1 MLTRRELLRRSAA
14 LAAIAALPPFVATA
28 AAAADELS
36 RFRAYGN
43 DSFFRSKVAGAPID
57 ADRTTAFRSFMRSHP
72 DQKGTAYPVIRGV
85 GGNTWGTAYAM
96 GRSADP
102 VWKLTGSV
110 PPEVSWLETTGFHAP
125 EYLGSMLTGTS
136 DSPLVV
142 IDRVSGQSIWAAKTK
157 LAGSNLIS
165 VGAAGAFDHASN
177 GLDKRNPRSNSESN
191 FRSRGAIPD
200 AMVIRKDLVDWGID
214 HNSDLGHVLHMFLVE
229 TKTADGFCHPMVGT
243 ESGKNGFGAEGE
255 RIALR
260 ADLDLASRDLS
271 PTGRVIA
278 STLQNYGAYFGDN
291 SGSTTALKAE
301 QTSSTRDVWGST
313 LKVDTLRSLTWDDF
327 VILPRGWQ

>member
-1 MLTRRELLRRSAA
+1 MLTRRELLGRSAA
-14 LAAIAALPPFVATA
+14 IAALAALPPFVATSA
-28 AAAADELS
+28 AAAGEP
-36 RFRAYGN
+36 FRAYTP
-43 DSFFRSKVAGAPID
+43 DSFFKSKVAGAPID
-57 ADRTTAFRSFMRSHP
+57 AARTTAFRSFMRSHP
-72 DQKGTAYPVIRGV
+72 DQKGTTYPVIRGV

-96 GRSADP
+96 GTSADP

-110 PPEVSWLETTGFHAP
+110 PSEVSWLKTTGFHAP
-125 EYLGSMLTGTS
+125 EYFGVMLTGTS
-136 DSPLVV
+136 DSPFVV

-165 VGAAGAFDHASN
+165 VRAAGACDHASN

-313 LKVDTLRSLTWDDF
+313 LTVDTLRSLTWDDF
-327 VILPRGWQ
+327 VVIPKGWQ

>member
-1 MLTRRELLRRSAA
+1 MLTRRELLGRS
-14 LAAIAALPPFVATA
+14 AAIAALAALPQFVTMSA
-28 AAAADELS
+28 AAAGEP
-36 RFRAYGN
+36 FRAYRDGC
-43 DSFFRSKVAGAPID
+43 FFRSKVAGAPVD
-57 ADRTTAFRSFMRSHP
+57 AARTTAFRSFMSSHP

-85 GGNTWGTAYAM
+85 GGNTWGTTYAM
-96 GRSADP
+96 GTSADP

-110 PPEVSWLETTGFHAP
+110 PSEVSWLKTTGFHAP
-125 EYLGSMLTGTS
+125 EYLGGMLTGTS
-136 DSPLVV
+136 DSPFVV
-142 IDRVSGQSIWAAKTK
+142 IDRVSGQSIWAAKSK
-157 LAGSNLIS
+157 VAGSHLIS

-214 HNSDLGHVLHMFLVE
+214 HDTDLGHVLHMFLVE
-229 TKTADGFCHPMVGT
+229 TADGYCHPMVGT

-260 ADLDLASRDLS
+260 ADLNLASRDFS

-278 STLQNYGAYFGDN
+278 RTLQNYGAYFGDN
-291 SGSTTALKAE
+291 SGSTSALKAE
-301 QTSSTRDVWGST
+301 QTSSIRDVWGST
-313 LKVDTLRSLTWDDF
+313 LTVDTLRSLTWDDF
-327 VILPRGWQ
+327 VIIPMGWQ